1 MQKSLPLALQ
11 FVWLLFSLLSLN
23 SNAQAP
29 AMVAAKSPLP
39 IHTAAAEGDRASVER
54 LLRENPAL
62 RDLATDYGSTPLH
75 LAAMN
80 ADPGPLQTLLAAK
93 ANVHARDV
101 DGATPLH
108 MAAFATRT
116 RNAQLLL
123 EAGADP
129 TLKTNV
135 GRDVLSMARKVRAD
149 ELAGVVS
156 LWVLKGCKATKPC

>member
-1 MQKSLPLALQ
+1 MQKSLRHSLPFA
-11 FVWLLFSLLSLN
+11 WLLFAPLSFTA
-23 SNAQAP
+23 NAEAP
-29 AMVAAKSPLP
+29 AVVAAKTPLP
-39 IHTAAAEGDRASVER
+39 IHAAAAEGNRASVER
-54 LLRENPAL
+54 LLRENPTL

-80 ADPGPLQTLLAAK
+80 ADPGPLQALIAAK
-93 ANVHARDV
+93 ASVHARDV
-101 DGATPLH
+101 EGATPLH

-135 GRDVLSMARKVRAD
+135 GRDVLSLARKVRAD

>member
-1 MQKSLPLALQ
+1 LQ
-11 FVWLLFSLLSLN
+11 FVVLLFSLLSFN
-23 SNAQAP
+23 SSAQAP
-29 AMVAAKSPLP
+29 VVVAAKSPLS
-39 IHTAAAEGDRASVER
+39 IHTAAAEGNRATVER
-54 LLRENPAL
+54 LLQENPAL
-62 RDLATDYGSTPLH
+62 REVATDYGSTPLH

-80 ADPGPLQTLLAAK
+80 ADPGPLQALLAAK

-129 TLKTNV
+129 NLKTNV